1 MRDLTIHGDDLIVGT
16 HGRSFWILDDITPL
30 RQFTDEVAH
39 ALCLFCLPRKRL
51 CVGAGTAIP
60 TPRCRP
66 KFRQGR
72 IRRTA
77 RSLITIWRQ
86 MRNRPVTLEFCTP
99 DGTPLVRHYS
109 QHGQA
114 SAIEKLA
121 AEYPIPMYWVR
132 PAQILS
138 AEAGM
143 HRFVWDVHYPAPD
156 ALEREFPISAIL
168 HDTPLLPL
176 GAWAL
181 PGSYTV
187 KLTVNGQSYTQPLT
201 LKMDPR
207 IHTPL
212 EDLRKQQEMEIGAVE
227 GVDDSY
233 ESLEQVKSARD
244 QIKEVS
250 KKVNGKE
257 KLAKELAA
265 LDNQCAELEGGTQ
278 HSFYGVPASGK
289 TPENFSTLNQ
299 HFAAILAVADS
310 ADAAPTTQAEAAYQD
325 LEQSET
331 GLRRR
336 WSAIREKD
344 IPELNKGLT
353 KEGLSPIDPKKPL
366 EEELGGASDGDDE
379 P

>member
-1 MRDLTIHGDDLIVGT
+1 
-16 HGRSFWILDDITPL
+16 
-30 RQFTDEVAH
+30 
-39 ALCLFCLPRKRL
+39 
-51 CVGAGTAIP
+51 
-60 TPRCRP
+60 
-66 KFRQGR
+66 
-72 IRRTA
+72 
-77 RSLITIWRQ
+77 
-86 MRNRPVTLEFCTP
+86 
-99 DGTPLVRHYS
+99 
-109 QHGQA
+109 
-114 SAIEKLA
+114 
-121 AEYPIPMYWVR
+121 
-132 PAQILS
+132 
-138 AEAGM
+138 M

-187 KLTVNGQSYTQPLT
+187 KLTVNGQSYTQPLRV
-201 LKMDPR
+201 KMDPR

-227 GVDDSY
+227 GMNDSY
-233 ESLEQVKSARD
+233 DSLEQVKSVRE

-265 LDNQCAELEGGTQ
+265 LDNQSAELEGGTQ
-278 HSFYGVPASGK
+278 HSFYGVPSNSK

-344 IPELNKGLT
+344 ISDLNKGLT
-353 KEGLSPIDPKKPL
+353 KDGLSPIDPKKPL